1 MPKLSSWTRLA
12 CVGFALDHRNDNPP
26 SQLQCV
32 TPCSVWN
39 LRQLVRCKGVEASP
53 QPSVDSIWFA
63 HVWEVPFPRLLYAC
77 PAGEANT
84 SPQALTPNSTNV
96 LFWWVTVGGRHLGI
110 AQKLQLQP
118 GSAHGRHLA
127 STPKIL
133 EMNSMSSRSM
143 SLTTMILA
151 SQDQPSTVNAFGQG
165 RAGFPP
171 WHKRPMR
178 GL

>member
-1 MPKLSSWTRLA
+1 M
-12 CVGFALDHRNDNPP
+12 GFALNNRNDNPP

-39 LRQLVRCKGVEASP
+39 LRQLVRCKGVERRRSLQWIQFGLRMFERCLSP
-53 QPSVDSIWFA
+53 GFCMLA
-63 HVWEVPFPRLLYAC
+63 LLAKQTRRTG
-77 PAGEANT
+77 PHTELNN
-84 SPQALTPNSTNV
+84 AL
-96 LFWWVTVGGRHLGI
+96 LWGVTVGGRHLGI

-151 SQDQPSTVNAFGQG
+151 SQDQPSTVNAFVQG

-171 WHKRPMR
+171 WHKSPMR